1 MNGLWYREE
10 IGKEGGEEQEMMI
23 IPYSKMNK
31 MEAEVAL
38 SPVR

>member
-1 MNGLWYREE
+1 M
-10 IGKEGGEEQEMMI
+10 GKEGGEEREMMI
-23 IPYSKMNK
+23 IQYSKMNK